1 MIMPKPHLLTFLCLL
16 IITYF
21 IYHGIW
27 GNRGLFRLFE
37 IKNEIAQANETA
49 KQTADEKAALIQKT
63 DALKN
68 QNALDKDVLEEE
80 AARVLNMINE
90 NDVVIMIDEK

>member
-1 MIMPKPHLLTFLCLL
+1 MILPKPHLFACLCLL

-27 GNRGLFRLFE
+27 GNRGLFRLIE
-37 IKNEIAQANETA
+37 IQDEIAEAQQIADKTA
-49 KQTADEKAALIQKT
+49 QEKEALIQKT

-68 QNALDKDVLEEE
+68 SNALDKDVLEEE
-80 AARVLNMINE
+80 AARVLNMIDE
-90 NDVVIMIDEK
+90 NAVVILN